1 MNEQRPSSVQGQER
15 AEQKPRLFN
24 PNDHLVQ
31 LKSRD
36 GLRDYLPVQWRLV
49 WFRQRCPNGSI
60 ETEMI
65 HLDLD
70 RETEEEI
77 EVWDEEQQANE
88 KMVKRAKG
96 VVVFRAVVKD
106 GKGGVGVGT
115 KSEKAASFPDYI
127 EKAETGAIGRAL
139 AALGYGT
146 QFAPELDEE
155 HRIVDAP
162 VARGASAS
170 NGNGR
175 KPVMAVRPISNNGR
189 VTAQDEARTPAT
201 EQQLASIRKLCEHL
215 SKPAPALPE
224 NVSFADARELIAQL
238 SHEYRLSRNKATAER
253 KPDESSAA

>member
-1 MNEQRPSSVQGQER
+1 MSEQRQNNAQGQGRPEQNHR
-15 AEQKPRLFN
+15 AFN

-49 WFRQRCPNGSI
+49 WFRQQCPEGSI
-60 ETEMI
+60 ETELV

-70 RETEEEI
+70 RETEEES
-77 EVWDEEQQANE
+77 EAWNEEQQANE
-88 KMVKRAKG
+88 KIVKRAKG
-96 VVVFRAVVKD
+96 VAIFRATVKD
-106 GKGGVGVGT
+106 GKGGAGTGT

-139 AALGYGT
+139 AALGFGT

-162 VARGASAS
+162 VARGSSQA

-175 KPVMAVRPISNNGR
+175 RPAMAARPANSNGR
-189 VTAQDEARTPAT
+189 VTAQDESRVPAT
-201 EQQLASIRKLCEHL
+201 EQQMASIRKLCEYL
-215 SKPAPALPE
+215 GKPSPAQPE
-224 NVSFADARELIAQL
+224 SMTFANAKELIAQL
-238 SHEYRLSRNKATAER
+238 SHEYRLSRSRIAGER
-253 KPDESSAA
+253 RQDESNAA